1 MKKGLSIVVLLGLL
15 FLVFQFGVN
24 FFKKEHA
31 VSYDFN
37 VDETSYQVEEKYYT
51 VDKEGRYQI
60 KISDQGVNYVFEQ
73 PNRYNKQKK
82 ILRDIKTF
90 DTDGYHCLFPIY
102 QNNNT
107 SDFLCSK
114 DGRLYTYDYLKTRVP
129 NINNFVSQ
137 LVNEQYQHAAWTTSQ
152 NLEDGPNVDV
162 YRENIPDDLYFTVWV
177 YRGIDI
183 ISKKE
188 TTNVTL
194 LNSDNYENNLGT
206 LADHYFVIP
215 SYDQPTESTEIY
227 IENILTVGKRTIDL
241 EKPLANDSYINGI
254 VDGKLY
260 LFDRKNRIQ
269 YEINPKNNSIREIGN
284 VSLNAQF
291 YDGENWSDRNIYDF
305 INNDI
310 TFGKDYSTIPEIQN
324 YHPIQVEE
332 TTDRYYILTNDK
344 TVYKIYK
351 DALNQPILL
360 FQDTNLKEWKVYEDY
375 IFYISDNTIYCY
387 HEDYGLKP
395 VLVRNEFRYND
406 KNIYDVYKK

>member
-1 MKKGLSIVVLLGLL
+1 M
-15 FLVFQFGVN
+15 
-24 FFKKEHA
+24 
-31 VSYDFN
+31 
-37 VDETSYQVEEKYYT
+37 
-51 VDKEGRYQI
+51 
-60 KISDQGVNYVFEQ
+60 
-73 PNRYNKQKK
+73 
-82 ILRDIKTF
+82 
-90 DTDGYHCLFPIY
+90 
-102 QNNNT
+102 
-107 SDFLCSK
+107 
-114 DGRLYTYDYLKTRVP
+114 
-129 NINNFVSQ
+129 
-137 LVNEQYQHAAWTTSQ
+137 
-152 NLEDGPNVDV
+152 
-162 YRENIPDDLYFTVWV
+162 
-177 YRGIDI
+177 
-183 ISKKE
+183 
-188 TTNVTL
+188 
-194 LNSDNYENNLGT
+194 
-206 LADHYFVIP
+206 
-215 SYDQPTESTEIY
+215 
-227 IENILTVGKRTIDL
+227 TVGKRTIDL

-254 VDGKLY
+254 VNGKLY

-406 KNIYDVYKK
+406 KNIYAVYKK